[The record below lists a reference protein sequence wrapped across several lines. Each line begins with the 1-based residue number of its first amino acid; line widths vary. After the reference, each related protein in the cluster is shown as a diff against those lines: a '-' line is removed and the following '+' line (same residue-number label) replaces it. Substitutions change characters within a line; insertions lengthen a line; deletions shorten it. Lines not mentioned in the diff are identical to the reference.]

1 MTQLEQNLN
10 TLQEKIYSLNFDISK
25 SFLPDSEVAKN
36 IITTKNPKMTKADAD
51 IMIDGKISD
60 STKSSMYA
68 ASISKSGST
77 QPITGTSSAATDQLI
92 KSKEKSAEFARK
104 NNIYPLPKDSTFHTE
119 AKKIKSEVRKAFMLM
134 IKEQKELIQ
143 DLIKTAIDSGSAIA
157 AAATLCAPMSFN
169 VPGAIVL
176 ILKVLDAIAK
186 IISKMTNIIMHAEPL
201 KYLALLIPKESFQSA
216 TGPINTTLTTLIG
229 ILSVVGFLQSLLSK
243 LMGSLKKTT
252 DPKNLTTQIEKL
264 RSEIGKAQGELDTLK
279 NSKFP
284 DSQKITN
291 KTNEISELQSRLDM
305 ILKGPN
311 LPDMDDKGQFIE
323 KPLTEILKD
332 IDFDLAQQQS
342 DVSQLNLQLYD
353 YVYDVYLP
361 DGEVLSGL
369 NDDDFESV
377 KERYNVVIDTQR
389 SD

>member
-36 IITTKNPKMTKADAD
+36 IITSQNPKMTKADAD
-51 IMIDGKISD
+51 IMIDGKISE
-60 STKSSMYA
+60 STKSSMYT

-77 QPITGTSSAATDQLI
+77 QPITGTSSAATDQTI
-92 KSKEKSAEFARK
+92 RSKEKSAEFAK
-104 NNIYPLPKDSTFHTE
+104 KKNIYPLPKDSTFHTE

-143 DLIKTAIDSGSAIA
+143 DLIKTAIDSGNAIA

-201 KYLALLIPKESFQSA
+201 KYLSLLIPKESFQSA

-252 DPKNLTTQIEKL
+252 DPKNLTSQIEQL
-264 RSEIGKAQGELDTLK
+264 RTEIKTANVELDGLK
-279 NSKFP
+279 KSKLTTP
-284 DSQKITN
+284 QQITN
-291 KTNEISELQSRLDM
+291 KTDQISELQSRLDM
-305 ILKGPN
+305 MLKGPN

-361 DGEVLSGL
+361 DGEVMSGL
-369 NDDDFESV
+369 SDDDFESV
-377 KERYNVVIDTQR
+377 KERYKVIIDTQR